1 MPEAAYTGHTCLL
14 DTWRGAQPSR
24 HRLARITL
32 RVGSVE
38 VVKNVAV
45 VETLDCP
52 ALLGSDLG
60 KEFTLALMN
69 HIIDATNY
77 QEHTPQKSCP
87 PLIPCVAPVSASQIV
102 APVSVG
108 QGEAIRVTRDQSKL
122 NQAELAADEEASE
135 QSEGQPLILSDI
147 FDFPE
152 SYFEEEPSPT
162 PVEAWSTLPA
172 VSALEVPLPCLS
184 VCVADR
190 EALIVEQQADPSLQ
204 SLLALGLQ
212 CDRGYCFIQ
221 GILVHITEDSLGDT
235 CQRVV
240 VPSGPRT
247 RVLELAHSNRVA
259 GHARLSLH
267 FIWPKVWVDVKSF
280 ITSCGGCQRA
290 ARYGLHCSPSRAF

>member
-1 MPEAAYTGHTCLL
+1 MCSICE
-14 DTWRGAQPSR
+14 W
-24 HRLARITL
+24 
-32 RVGSVE
+32 
-38 VVKNVAV
+38 
-45 VETLDCP
+45 
-52 ALLGSDLG
+52 
-60 KEFTLALMN
+60 
-69 HIIDATNY
+69 
-77 QEHTPQKSCP
+77 
-87 PLIPCVAPVSASQIV
+87 SQVV

-108 QGEAIRVTRDQSKL
+108 QGEAIRVTRAQSKL
-122 NQAELAADEEASE
+122 NQAELAADEKASE

-184 VCVADR
+184 ECVADR
-190 EALIVEQQADPSLQ
+190 EALIQ
-204 SLLALGLQ
+204 SLLALGQQ
-212 CDRGYCFIQ
+212 CDRGYCFVQ

-240 VPSGPRT
+240 VPSGRRT

-259 GHARLSLH
+259 GHFGFKKTYARLSLH

-280 ITSCGGCQRA
+280 VRSCGGCQHA
-290 ARYGLHCSPSRAF
+290 TLMPGLHCSPSLVSRSLLSWWHLTLSDPYPILLVVLCTSLP